1 MNFDFSIMKIFLDVA
16 HGKLINIIG
25 RHGTLDQYLWM
36 SVMPLMTICVVNQ
49 LKNDSYCYELYVIEK
64 SFVKVVELMTFSWL
78 SYIPANFQMP
88 YLTWCEILNFPLNY
102 FTLNISLC
110 MWPLNSFMS
119 VYLILFQALIIK
131 VRTFWKAD
139 KNLRNLPH
147 ALYIY
152 LVNVQTMRRFF
163 KILCA
168 SQIVWTLKSKSIWVG
183 LVMFIWPH

>member
-1 MNFDFSIMKIFLDVA
+1 
-16 HGKLINIIG
+16 
-25 RHGTLDQYLWM
+25 
-36 SVMPLMTICVVNQ
+36 
-49 LKNDSYCYELYVIEK
+49 
-64 SFVKVVELMTFSWL
+64 MTFSWF

-88 YLTWCEILNFPLNY
+88 YLTWCEILNFPLNF

-131 VRTFWKAD
+131 VRTFWEAH

-152 LVNVQTMRRFF
+152 LVNVQTMRKIFSNFVCFSESPNFNDTNKNFENNNNKNSNF
-163 KILCA
+163 KITELCLPRKGA
-168 SQIVWTLKSKSIWVG
+168 GIELKTIC
-183 LVMFIWPH
+183 L

>member
-1 MNFDFSIMKIFLDVA
+1 
-16 HGKLINIIG
+16 
-25 RHGTLDQYLWM
+25 
-36 SVMPLMTICVVNQ
+36 
-49 LKNDSYCYELYVIEK
+49 
-64 SFVKVVELMTFSWL
+64 MTFSWF

-131 VRTFWKAD
+131 VRTFWEAH

-152 LVNVQTMRRFF
+152 LVNVQTMRKIFSNFVCFSESPNFTGKCSKRNFWWLRKFLCVPQEWDHTIEVGFKNFF
-163 KILCA
+163 HDLTIMSCI
-168 SQIVWTLKSKSIWVG
+168 SQS
-183 LVMFIWPH
+183 